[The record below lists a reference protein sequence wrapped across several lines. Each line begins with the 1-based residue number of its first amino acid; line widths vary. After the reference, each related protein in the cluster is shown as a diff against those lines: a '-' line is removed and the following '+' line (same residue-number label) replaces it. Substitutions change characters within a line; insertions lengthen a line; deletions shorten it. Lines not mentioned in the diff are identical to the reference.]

1 MARNRQRARDRKL
14 RREGDAGEIRHEN
27 VSGELEHASGEVE
40 EFDASL
46 IQGADGEPT
55 DVDEAELEA
64 AAVEAAPPPPP
75 ARRRPTGDD
84 EEDDAPQRRP
94 AGPKPGG
101 NRVLNFLRA
110 SWAELQRVQWP
121 DRRQVAQATAVVLG
135 FVAIAGAYLGVADA
149 AAQKI
154 VDYIL

>member
-1 MARNRQRARDRKL
+1 VARNRQRARDRKA
-14 RREGDAGEIRHEN
+14 RQEDHRGETHHED
-27 VSGELEHASGEVE
+27 VPGALEHASGDIE
-40 EFDASL
+40 EFDAAL
-46 IQGADGEPT
+46 IAGADGEPSEVS
-55 DVDEAELEA
+55 DAELEA
-64 AAVEAAPPPPP
+64 QAVDAGPPVK
-75 ARRRPTGDD
+75 DD
-84 EEDDAPQRRP
+84 LDEPVEQRGRKHP
-94 AGPKPGG
+94 VSAGPKPGG

-135 FVAIAGAYLGVADA
+135 FVAIAGAYLGLADA